1 MTKPE
6 FEPLLSAG
14 FHDIL
19 LEDMEKLFVDIF
31 ENNSRRQIL
40 VNQLRIFLDE
50 LSKVQAKFEVWL
62 DGSFT
67 TLKDE
72 PDDIDILIVYNFNQ
86 LNSLP
91 ADQKKVINS
100 LFNRQTSKIRY
111 NLDILICADHDE
123 NNRSYWRG
131 WFGFS
136 VSEKPKGIARF
147 NYGIN

>member
-6 FEPLLSAG
+6 FDPLLSAG
-14 FHDIL
+14 FHDIEL
-19 LEDMEKLFVDIF
+19 KNMEKLFVDNF
-31 ENNSRRQIL
+31 DNNSRRQLL
-40 VNQLRIFLDE
+40 VDQLRTFLDE

-72 PDDIDILIVYNFNQ
+72 PDDIDILIVYNLNQ

-91 ADQKKVINS
+91 DDQKKVVNS
-100 LFNRQTSKIRY
+100 LFNRQTSKIRFD
-111 NLDILICADHDE
+111 LDILLCPDHDE

-136 VSEKPKGIARF
+136 VSESPKGIARF